1 MMPFSLPFLGL
12 FLSLVFLVFHYTRQ
26 YLRLSHIPGPFFA
39 RFSNL
44 PRLYWVYHR
53 NAHSIHIS
61 QHRQN
66 WRNRTG
72 NDTSPNWAPLVRY
85 GPNAVSVGS
94 AAAIDTI
101 YRMRGDPLK
110 KSDFYSV
117 IPPMR
122 KGVVL
127 PSIFSTQN
135 ENLHRM
141 LKRPIAAVYSM
152 SNLVSFEPLVDRT
165 IEVFRQE
172 LDRRFVH
179 SGEDCDFGAWLQ
191 YFAFDVIGEITFSK
205 RLGFLEEGHDVEG
218 IIESIWYWFEYVAVI
233 GQIPWLDSLWVKN
246 TVVSRLQPAKWS
258 PMVLFANKR
267 EEERRALS
275 ADTSE
280 KKDSQVNDRDFLS
293 RFQAALDKDPSI
305 PQWHVTLFPYFPI
318 SLFPHFL
325 ILCHTY
331 RLQFTNSRAM
341 SRALPAWTS
350 SNIIAGSDTTA
361 IFLRTMFHQLLTHP
375 SSLTK
380 LRAELDEAFVKGNL
394 SETATWKES
403 IALPYLNACFKEAGR
418 IHPPFGLHL
427 ERVVPQGGMD
437 VCGKSLPAG
446 TIVGMNA
453 WVIHRDPEVFGPD
466 ADAWR
471 PERWLEGDETYI
483 KKMDASLLTFG
494 AGHRICLGKHISYL
508 EILKL
513 VPTLLQ
519 AYDIELVDEAKSL
532 TVQNRWFVPQFGFH
546 VRLRRREPRG
556 ASL

>member
-1 MMPFSLPFLGL
+1 MYLASVPMMPCSLP
-12 FLSLVFLVFHYTRQ
+12 SLIVVISSLILIFQYTRQ
-26 YLRLSHIPGPFFA
+26 YFRLSHIPGPLLA
-39 RFSNL
+39 RISNL

-53 NAHSIHIS
+53 NAHNIHIS
-61 QHRQN
+61 QHRRYGKGQSG
-66 WRNRTG
+66 TG
-72 NDTSPNWAPLVRY
+72 TGPKWAPLIRY

-122 KGVVL
+122 KGAVL
-127 PSIFSTQN
+127 PSIFSTQD

-172 LDRRFVH
+172 LDRRFVS
-179 SGEDCDFGAWLQ
+179 SGETCDLGAWLQ

-205 RLGFLEEGHDVEG
+205 RLGFLEEGRDVEG
-218 IIESIWYWFEYVAVI
+218 IIASIWHWFEYVAVI
-233 GQIPWLDSLWVKN
+233 GQIPWLDMLWVKN
-246 TVVSRLQPAKWS
+246 KAVSRLRPAKWS

-275 ADTSE
+275 TGTSE
-280 KKDSQVNDRDFLS
+280 GKPSQVNDRDFLS
-293 RFQAALDKDPSI
+293 RFQAAMDKDPSI
-305 PQWHVTLFPYFPI
+305 PRW
-318 SLFPHFL
+318 
-325 ILCHTY
+325 
-331 RLQFTNSRAM
+331 
-341 SRALPAWTS
+341 ALPAWTS

-361 IFLRTMFHQLLTHP
+361 IFLRTMLYQLLMHP
-375 SSLTK
+375 SSLIK
-380 LRAELDEAFVKGNL
+380 LRAELDEAVANGNL

-427 ERVVPQGGMD
+427 ERVVPPGGID
-437 VCGKSLPAG
+437 VCGETLPGG
-446 TIVGMNA
+446 TVVGMNA
-453 WVIHRDPEVFGPD
+453 WVIHRDPAVFGPD
-466 ADAWR
+466 ADAWI
-471 PERWLEGDETYI
+471 PERWLEGDESHI
-483 KKMDASLLTFG
+483 KRMEASLLTFG

-519 AYDIELVDEAKSL
+519 AYDIELVDGGKSF
-532 TVQNRWFVPQFGFH
+532 TVQNRWFVPQFGFR
-546 VRLRRREPRG
+546 VRLHRREPRSG
-556 ASL
+556 GLR

>member
-1 MMPFSLPFLGL
+1 MPFSVPLLGL
-12 FLSLVFLVFHYTRQ
+12 VLSVLFLVFHTTRQ

-53 NAHSIHIS
+53 NAHNIHIA
-61 QHRQN
+61 QHRGN
-66 WRNRTG
+66 GGGKTG
-72 NDTSPNWAPLVRY
+72 TDTGPEWVPLVRY

-94 AAAIDTI
+94 AAAVDTV

-172 LDRRFVH
+172 LDRRFVR
-179 SGEDCDFGAWLQ
+179 SGEACDFGAWLQ
-191 YFAFDVIGEITFSK
+191 YFAFDVVGEITFSK

-218 IIESIWYWFEYVAVI
+218 IMASIWNWFQYVAVV
-233 GQIPWLDSLWVKN
+233 GQIPWLDLLWVKN
-246 TVVSRLQPAKWS
+246 TVVSRLRPAKWS

-267 EEERRALS
+267 EEERRAVS
-275 ADTSE
+275 ADASE
-280 KKDSQVNDRDFLS
+280 KGDIQVNDRDFLS

-305 PQWHVTLFPYFPI
+305 PQ
-318 SLFPHFL
+318 
-325 ILCHTY
+325 
-331 RLQFTNSRAM
+331 
-341 SRALPAWTS
+341 ALPSWTS

-375 SSLTK
+375 STLTK
-380 LRAELDEAFVKGNL
+380 LRAELDEAASKGNL
-394 SETATWKES
+394 SETVTWKES
-403 IALPYLNACFKEAGR
+403 LSLPYLNACFKEAGR

-427 ERVVPQGGMD
+427 ERIVPPGGMD
-437 VCGKSLPAG
+437 VCGKTLPAG

-453 WVIHRDPEVFGPD
+453 WVVHRDPEVFGPD

-471 PERWLEGDETYI
+471 PERWLEGDEAYI
-483 KKMDASLLTFG
+483 KKMEASLLTFG

-519 AYDIELVDEAKSL
+519 AYDIELVGEASSM
-532 TVQNRWFVPQFGFH
+532 TVENRWFVPQFGFH
-546 VRLRRREPRG
+546 VQLRRRESRAVNP
-556 ASL
+556 